1 MVDTDRAHARETR
14 SRFKCV
20 FDEKSPAFNLD
31 QKFGFEER
39 APRPPAP

>member
-1 MVDTDRAHARETR
+1 MIDMHCSFTRETK

-20 FDEKSPAFNLD
+20 FGEKDSAFILD

-39 APRPPAP
+39 VPRPPAP